1 MSNSACS
8 KCNLA
13 RESIDGRDWSQ
24 WQRMTPQ
31 IVEHAGRYECDRCGT
46 PTRSVFERDGQ
57 SEWPQ
62 QLWCG
67 LHAYVRGYDG
77 GFFDTMPFAGEE
89 PVDVHLCHDC
99 SAWLCREIPR
109 LAKEARGGH
118 PIDTNPVRLPDG
130 RLAEEDL
137 GRCCEFAWSPSDQD
151 VAIGIPHDQGH

>member
-1 MSNSACS
+1 
-8 KCNLA
+8 
-13 RESIDGRDWSQ
+13 
-24 WQRMTPQ
+24 
-31 IVEHAGRYECDRCGT
+31 
-46 PTRSVFERDGQ
+46 
-57 SEWPQ
+57 
-62 QLWCG
+62 LWYG